1 MPDRA
6 VFHEVN
12 DVCPGVID
20 HFIGQQRVV
29 QQVKVALEAAW
40 NDGIRYPHTLC
51 AGKSGCGKTQLSQI
65 ISQEM
70 GSQLNE
76 QLAQNL
82 RSPQDLKGFLLEA
95 GDRDVLMIDECHE
108 LRPVVQVSLYR
119 AMEHGKI
126 YINASKLKRTHTI
139 TLANFTLIMA
149 TTDAHSLLK
158 PLRDR
163 FSQILTFEY
172 YSASELEIVLRNRS
186 KQLGWTIEEEVF
198 AGIAARGRGVPRIAL
213 RLLQLTRTIARS
225 QNASIIAGDHF
236 KQMCEL
242 EAIDEIGLD
251 MDQRRYLRVLE
262 EAGGSVRLNI
272 IAMRLGI
279 PTKTVTSIVEEFL
292 IRTGL
297 VGKDDGGR
305 FLTDQGKEHTAKY
318 KQQ

>member
-51 AGKSGCGKTQLSQI
+51 TGKSGCGKTQISQI
-65 ISQEM
+65 IAQEM
-70 GSQLNE
+70 GVQLKE

-95 GDRDVLMIDECHE
+95 GDRDVLMVDECHE
-108 LRPVVQVSLYR
+108 LRPAVQVSLYR

-139 TLANFTLIMA
+139 KLANFTLIMA

-172 YSASELEIVLRNRS
+172 YSTSELEMLLLNRS
-186 KQLGWTIEEEVF
+186 KQLGWTVEEEVF
-198 AGIAARGRGVPRIAL
+198 SAIAARARGVPRIAL

-225 QNASIIAGDHF
+225 QNSSTITVDHF
-236 KQMCEL
+236 NQMCGL
-242 EAIDEIGLD
+242 EGIDELGLD
-251 MDQRRYLRVLE
+251 TDQKQYLAVLG
-262 EAGGSVRLNI
+262 EAGGSVRLNV
-272 IAMRLGI
+272 IAMRLGM
-279 PTKTVTSIVEEFL
+279 PTKTVTSIIEEFL

-297 VGKDDGGR
+297 VGKDDHGR
-305 FLTDQGKEHTAKY
+305 FLTEKGKEHIDKSRG
-318 KQQ
+318 Q